1 MSILLGVIVLFAILC
16 GIVAVVQAVAVVR
29 AAPASEN
36 LAGFMPLGWWKFSQL
51 EAKAGPAAGQQLN
64 IYKRAVIGFV
74 TFVLLGLILSGWTI
88 NQTPAPASA
97 SAEPRLINDPR
108 VIPAQFA
115 FNTDTRRVATM
126 PGAQEILES

>member
-1 MSILLGVIVLFAILC
+1 MSILLGVIVLFAVLC

-29 AAPASEN
+29 AAPASAD

-51 EAKAGPAAGQQLN
+51 EAKAGPAAAPSLI
-64 IYKRAVIGFV
+64 IYKRAVIAFV
-74 TFVLLGLILSGWTI
+74 VFLLLGLILSGWAV
-88 NQTPAPASA
+88 NQAPATTSA

-115 FNTDTRRVATM
+115 FNTDNRRVATM
-126 PGAQEILES
+126 PGALLLES